1 MGNLKARSLKVE
13 NLKAKSLKVGNLKV
27 AISLF
32 WSMWD
37 LLALEHRNFKVGN
50 L

>member
-32 WSMWD
+32 
-37 LLALEHRNFKVGN
+37 
-50 L
+50 